1 MKCQKKVGEDMWN
14 QEKIGCRSDRNGIEN
29 DTKQV
34 YDELYTQ
41 IGLRKL

>member
-1 MKCQKKVGEDMWN
+1 MKSQKKVGENMWN
-14 QEKIGCRSDRNGIEN
+14 QDKIGYRSNINGIEN

-41 IGLRKL
+41 IGARKS